1 MSQFRKTLG
10 FELKNNM
17 NKFSIAITVII
28 MIIIAVILFIPRF
41 FGGAAETDEN
51 SAADMENPPIL
62 LIKTD
67 AAAEK
72 SMVEKSFAKTFYDY
86 KVEMTDDDVDTIKNE
101 INSDKVGG
109 AVVITGETEYTYYV
123 KELTMS
129 DNNLQRADETM
140 LELYRTNALM
150 EGGISEADAEKIMN
164 TTMSGTAE
172 GLKNDTTKSIIPT
185 NVLLLLLFFVITLYG
200 QKVATSVATE
210 KSSRAMEMLITSAK
224 PVNMLFGKVAACYL
238 TGLIQMSAIIAT
250 ALLCFNINK
259 PYYTGNFLAFNM
271 FFDIPPSLIA
281 YILIFFLLG
290 FLLYACLF
298 GAFGSMASKAEQINT
313 ITMPISYLII
323 IVFFIIDT
331 SIQTAVDSPLM
342 VALSY
347 IPFTSPLAMFARI
360 SMSAVPWYEIII
372 SIAILIAS
380 VIGVGVLSAKIY
392 RVGVLL
398 YGNRPSV
405 GTVLK
410 SLRDA

>member
-1 MSQFRKTLG
+1 
-10 FELKNNM
+10 
-17 NKFSIAITVII
+17 
-28 MIIIAVILFIPRF
+28 
-41 FGGAAETDEN
+41 
-51 SAADMENPPIL
+51 
-62 LIKTD
+62 
-67 AAAEK
+67 
-72 SMVEKSFAKTFYDY
+72 
-86 KVEMTDDDVDTIKNE
+86 
-101 INSDKVGG
+101 
-109 AVVITGETEYTYYV
+109 
-123 KELTMS
+123 
-129 DNNLQRADETM
+129 
-140 LELYRTNALM
+140 
-150 EGGISEADAEKIMN
+150 
-164 TTMSGTAE
+164 
-172 GLKNDTTKSIIPT
+172 
-185 NVLLLLLFFVITLYG
+185 
-200 QKVATSVATE
+200 
-210 KSSRAMEMLITSAK
+210 
-224 PVNMLFGKVAACYL
+224 
-238 TGLIQMSAIIAT
+238 MSAIIAT

-259 PYYTGNFLAFNM
+259 PYYSGNFLAFNM
-271 FFDIPPSLIA
+271 LFDIPPSLIA

-323 IVFFIIDT
+323 IVFFIIYA